1 MDAQD
6 SKDTPGLTLR
16 FLDRPD
22 APDLFLRIV
31 RPAAPSVRL
40 LFMHASLVHSEYY
53 LPFAAQLARFGIETW
68 LPDLRGHGRSAG
80 TRGHT
85 QAWRDPVQDV
95 AAAWR
100 AMCAEGP
107 PALSLAGGESYG
119 AFVTYCAIRSGDIA
133 PDAAVF
139 LSPAFG
145 LHFHPSR
152 LTWSLLSRLA
162 WPAAGWVRPLL
173 ALPVGKVADNAAVRR
188 MIDRD
193 PLCNRRYTLGF
204 LLHLLAA
211 QRRVPVP
218 DLDWRTRTLLL
229 LSAEDPIVDNGA
241 SRAVFAG
248 NAAVVSAV
256 GTTGF
261 HSLVADESPW
271 LVEHLT
277 QWICTLEA
285 GTGRAHLGAIEPWPE
300 HSPDAAPG
308 RAPVL
313 PSWPRP

>member
-1 MDAQD
+1 V
-6 SKDTPGLTLR
+6 
-16 FLDRPD
+16 
-22 APDLFLRIV
+22 RIV
-31 RPAAPSVRL
+31 QPAAPRVRL
-40 LFMHASLVHSEYY
+40 LFTHASLVHSEYY
-53 LPFAAQLARFGIETW
+53 LPLAAQLARFGIETW

-85 QAWRDPVQDV
+85 RNWRDPLEDV
-95 AAAWR
+95 AFVWR
-100 AMCAEGP
+100 AMRAAGP
-107 PALSLAGGESYG
+107 VALTLAGGESYG
-119 AFVTYCAIRSGDIA
+119 AVVTYCAIRSGDIA

-139 LSPAFG
+139 MSPAFG

-152 LTWSLLSRLA
+152 LTWLLLTRGA

-173 ALPVGKVADNAAVRR
+173 ALPVGKVAENTAVRR

-211 QRRVPVP
+211 QRRVPAP
-218 DLDWRTRTLLL
+218 DPSWRTRTLLL
-229 LSAEDPIVDNGA
+229 LSAEDPVVDNGA

-248 NAAVVSAV
+248 NGAVASVV
-256 GTTGF
+256 GATGF

-277 QWICTLEA
+277 DWIGTLRPA
-285 GTGRAHLGAIEPWPE
+285 TGRTHPGATELRPE
-300 HSPDAAPG
+300 RRADVAPG
-308 RAPVL
+308 LAPVL
-313 PSWPRP
+313 PSWLHP